1 MSWRDL
7 FYVRIEE
14 PFAVQL
20 HIGWPLLLLL
30 ALSLALPWIPSVRR
44 RVQRWR
50 ADDMDVAFGGM
61 KIHVKRTSEVIRIA
75 HAAWT
80 EIVTRKAAVPFD
92 PDHDLVAEVYD
103 SWYALFGELRT
114 LTRSVPAEELRRSED
129 ARDLVRL
136 LEQVLN
142 QGLRP
147 HLTRYQSRFRRWFD
161 HSTTRYDTERDA
173 QMIQRGFPDYDEL
186 IEDMSQVNDKM
197 VRFAGDLRLLAHGR
211 SD

>member
-30 ALSLALPWIPSVRR
+30 ALSLALPWVPSVRR

-61 KIHVKRTSEVIRIA
+61 KIHVKRTSEVIHIA

-80 EIVTRKAAVPFD
+80 EIVTRKAAIPFD

-103 SWYALFGELRT
+103 SWYALFGELRA

-129 ARDLVRL
+129 ARDLVHL

-161 HSTTRYDTERDA
+161 HSTSEYDTERDG
-173 QMIQRGFPDYDEL
+173 QMIQRGFPDYDAL
-186 IEDMSQVNDKM
+186 IADMSQVNDKM